1 MPFLLH
7 NTSLILISVWVAL
20 RQDSCLSYPST
31 PNFTD
36 SLQCKKY
43 KLLSVGNLLDL
54 SASVFETYALR
65 SLNWELRTL
74 FHVSETAISTWS
86 YEPREGPLTVS
97 RAKAQP
103 TCSVILRTRVLVWP
117 LESKPRP
124 PVLQSSALLMELTL
138 PGSKENHTIASFIPS
153 SFPGPLFIQYSGARE
168 TGTVIIKNLG
178 NLFSLSFPTLRLLL
192 LYMNIL
198 SLRFFWSSKL

>member
-7 NTSLILISVWVAL
+7 NTWLILISVWVAL
-20 RQDSCLSYPST
+20 RQDSCLSYAST

-54 SASVFETYALR
+54 SASVFETYALG

-103 TCSVILRTRVLVWP
+103 TCSVILRTRVLVC
-117 LESKPRP
+117 
-124 PVLQSSALLMELTL
+124 ALLMELTL